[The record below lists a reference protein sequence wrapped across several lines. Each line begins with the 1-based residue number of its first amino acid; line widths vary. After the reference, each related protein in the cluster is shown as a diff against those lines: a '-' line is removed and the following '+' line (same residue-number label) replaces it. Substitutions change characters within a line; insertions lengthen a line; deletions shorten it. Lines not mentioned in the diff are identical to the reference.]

1 MPRLSRVRIDSN
13 VAGGAMP
20 SGGALGWHGM
30 HIRLLK
36 ARFSTRAKPAL
47 RAVLPC
53 FVGVLLGG
61 CTISFPQLEL
71 LHATSSVEA
80 ASPQSNEVWYLDAG
94 EVGAIVRLYSGGPS
108 GFVFAGEDGEML
120 AYDGWVIRAVRLNAE
135 AEVFRVTDLNTIRTY
150 STGRGRV
157 GTIDVKCGSWT
168 KSSVGSNVLWR
179 QTCEGLS
186 KDNSI
191 MLDEAGQVVKISQT
205 ISNDGLN
212 ITLTR
217 ASL

>member
-1 MPRLSRVRIDSN
+1 MPLFLCLKNESEG
-13 VAGGAMP
+13 AGGVVHAGCGMP
-20 SGGALGWHGM
+20 
-30 HIRLLK
+30 IR
-36 ARFSTRAKPAL
+36 RFEAKVSTRVKSAL
-47 RAVLPC
+47 RAILLC
-53 FVGVLLGG
+53 SAGVLFGG
-61 CTISFPQLEL
+61 CTISLPQLEL
-71 LHATSSVEA
+71 LHATSPGEA
-80 ASPQSNEVWYLDAG
+80 SSPQSPEVWYLDAG

-120 AYDGWVIRAVRLNAE
+120 AYDGWVIRAVRLDAE
-135 AEVFRVTDLNTIRTY
+135 TEVLRVTDVNAIRTY
-150 STGRGRV
+150 STGGRQRGSV
-157 GTIDVKCGSWT
+157 SVKCGSWT
-168 KSSVGSNVLWR
+168 KSSVGSHVLWR